1 MLFSEIYGT
10 YYNVLARVLKL
21 AVSEEL
27 TKEELCRIVREHG
40 FAESILTIPE
50 MLEEQTWPLI
60 DEDMTTPLL
69 DIPTMPLTMLQ
80 KRWMK
85 QLLSDPR
92 VMLFDPPMDGMEDVQ
107 PLYPA
112 DAVVY
117 YDRYLDGDPYEDPGY
132 IRNFRTILQAIRE
145 KRWVRID
152 FAGSKGK
159 EHAWNIIPHRLEYS
173 SKDDKFRLICA
184 NRRGNFP
191 LNMARIRECQLLQ
204 PYIPEEFHPAPMA
217 KKILIL
223 ELKDSRNALERCMF
237 HFSHLSKETVRLDE
251 NHYRITLYYELADET
266 ELLIRVLSFGPVL
279 KVIFPGDF
287 RERLCQRLHNQK
299 KLRTP
304 E

>member
-10 YYNVLARVLKL
+10 YYNVLAKILKL

-27 TKEELCRIVREHG
+27 TKEELHRIVREHG
-40 FAESILTIPE
+40 FAESGLTIPE
-50 MLEEQTWPLI
+50 MLEDQTWPLI

-69 DIPTMPLTMLQ
+69 GIPTMPLTLLQ

-92 VMLFDPPMDGMEDVQ
+92 IALFDPPMEGLEDVQ

-112 DAVVY
+112 DAIVY
-117 YDRYLDGDPYEDPGY
+117 YDRYLDGDPYRDPDY
-132 IRNFRTILQAIRE
+132 IQNFRTILQAIRE
-145 KRWVRID
+145 KRWVRIG
-152 FAGSKGK
+152 FSGSKGV
-159 EHAWNIIPHRLEYS
+159 EHAWNIIPYRLEYS

-184 NRRGNFP
+184 NRRENFP
-191 LNMARIRECQLLQ
+191 LNMARIRKCRLLQ

-217 KKILIL
+217 KKILVL
-223 ELKDSRNALERCMF
+223 ELTNYRNALERCMF

-251 NHYRITLYYELADET
+251 KHYRITLYYELADET
-266 ELLIRVLSFGPVL
+266 ELLIRVLSFGPML

-287 RERLCQRLHNQK
+287 RARLCQRLHNQK